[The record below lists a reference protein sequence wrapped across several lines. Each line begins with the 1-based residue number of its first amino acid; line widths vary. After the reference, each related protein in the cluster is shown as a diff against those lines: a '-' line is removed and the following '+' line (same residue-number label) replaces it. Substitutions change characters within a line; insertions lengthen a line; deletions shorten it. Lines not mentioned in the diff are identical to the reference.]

1 MTTKDIVRVTSV
13 VPVRDFVLRLGFS
26 DGAEGELD
34 LEPILWG
41 PVFEPLLRDPVLFRQ
56 VQVDPQ
62 LGTIVWPNEADM
74 DPVVLHAR
82 VIGTYEELMRGE
94 AASG

>member
-13 VPVRDFVLRLGFS
+13 VPVRDFVLRLSFS

-56 VQVDPQ
+56 VRVDPQ

>member
-1 MTTKDIVRVTSV
+1 MKHSGMIRICSV
-13 VPVRDFVLRLGFS
+13 EPLHDFVVRLAFT
-26 DGAEGELD
+26 DGTVGEID

-82 VIGTYEELMRGE
+82 VTGTYEELMRGE